1 MREKIEKLN
10 EDYFRLFWRL
20 ENNKKG
26 LSKAQYEKAQE
37 VLFKQ
42 YEREYNLLN
51 DTEGLELDKQLAE
64 LALLR
69 DKQETEIEIQEKTSD
84 QEQKEKKERLI
95 PNDLPRRWWQ
105 FRARPNYAKQLA
117 AEEVQLEVDMYFGKR
132 ESELEQVQGRYDE
145 LAERIYGIIEG
156 VIPKPCGKR
165 AVAAMEEGMR
175 CAAKLLGDILL
186 PRVLINEEFEAAIR
200 AADKAE
206 PAEAF
211 AEPRAEENPL
221 NHEEQSEVAQ
231 SAGDEA
237 HEEDTDK
244 APQEGAPDGESGK
257 PDPDAQTP
265 SN

>member
-1 MREKIEKLN
+1 MRKKIEQLN
-10 EDYFRLFWRL
+10 EEYFRLFWRL

-26 LSKAQYEKAQE
+26 LSKIQYEKAQE

-51 DTEGLELDKQLAE
+51 DTEGLQLDMQLAE

-69 DKQETEIEIQEKTSD
+69 DKQETEILIQQKTAD
-84 QEQKEKKERLI
+84 QEQKEKKDRLI

-105 FRARPNYAKQLA
+105 LRARPNYAKQLA
-117 AEEVQLEVDMYFGKR
+117 AEEVQLEVDKYFGKR
-132 ESELEQVQGRYDE
+132 ESELEQVQGRYIE
-145 LAERIYGIIEG
+145 LAERIYGIMEG
-156 VIPKPCGKR
+156 VIPKPRGKR
-165 AVAAMEEGMR
+165 AVAAMEEGLR
-175 CAAKLLGDILL
+175 GAAKLLGDILL
-186 PRVLINEEFEAAIR
+186 PRVLVNEEFEAAIS
-200 AADKAE
+200 AADNAE

-211 AEPRAEENPL
+211 TEPQGEGNPV
-221 NHEEQSEVAQ
+221 NHDEQREAAQ
-231 SAGDEA
+231 SAGDKA

-244 APQEGAPDGESGK
+244 VPQEGAKDEEDGK